1 MPPRNKTAAPAGAET
16 RDAVLKAIADFDD
29 RGSDKFF
36 RHYRI
41 RRSRSYFI
49 RHEGQEY
56 DMKAVTR
63 VARGLVSGE
72 QAIHASLGYS
82 EEVKRRLER
91 DDLDIKVVHHE
102 KTYDR
107 DSPEGRQFWTEQKK
121 AERDPRLARE
131 AMRLNRCRHGGWIKC
146 EACRFRDKE
155 RSMLDAHH
163 LSPLVLG
170 ERESLVS
177 DLAVLCPTCHRWA
190 HAKAGDELHPLP
202 VKQIRRGRRR
212 AGQRNRY

>member
-1 MPPRNKTAAPAGAET
+1 MEDLT

-29 RGSDKFF
+29 RGCDDFF

-41 RRSRSYFI
+41 QPSRSYFI
-49 RHEGQEY
+49 RHQGQEY
-56 DMKAVTR
+56 DMKAITR

-72 QAIHASLGYS
+72 KTIHASLGHS
-82 EEVKRRLER
+82 VEVKRRLER
-91 DDLDIKVVHHE
+91 DDLDLKVVHHK

-107 DSPEGRQFWTEQKK
+107 ASREGRRFWTKQKK
-121 AERDPRLARE
+121 AERDPRLAKE

-146 EACRFRDKE
+146 EACGFTDKE
-155 RSMLDAHH
+155 RSMFDAHH

-170 ERESLVS
+170 QRDSLVS

-190 HAKAGDELHPLP
+190 HSKAGDRLHPLP

-212 AGQRNRY
+212 AKKRKRR

>member
-1 MPPRNKTAAPAGAET
+1 MEDLTQ
-16 RDAVLKAIADFDD
+16 DAVLKAIEDFDE
-29 RGSDKFF
+29 RRATKFF

-41 RRSRSYFI
+41 RHSRSYFI

-63 VARGLVSGE
+63 VACGLVSGQ
-72 QAIHASLGYS
+72 QANRVSLGHS
-82 EEVKRRLER
+82 DKVKRRLEEE
-91 DDLDIKVVHHE
+91 DLKFEVVHH
-102 KTYDR
+102 KKSYDR
-107 DSPEGRQFWTEQKK
+107 ASPEGRRYWTEQKK

-146 EACRFRDKE
+146 EACGFSDKE
-155 RSMLDAHH
+155 RSMFDAHH

-170 ERESLVS
+170 ERESVVS

-190 HAKAGDELHPLP
+190 HSKAGDRLHPLP

-212 AGQRNRY
+212 ARQRNRH

>member
-1 MPPRNKTAAPAGAET
+1 MENLT

-29 RGSDKFF
+29 MEPDDFF

-49 RHEGQEY
+49 RHAGQEY

-63 VARGLVSGE
+63 VACGLVSGQ
-72 QAIHASLGYS
+72 QANRVSVGYS
-82 EEVKRRLER
+82 AKVKRRLEE
-91 DDLDIKVVHHE
+91 DDLKFKVVHH
-102 KTYDR
+102 KKSYDR
-107 DSPEGRQFWTEQKK
+107 ASPEGRRFWSQQRK
-121 AERDPRLARE
+121 AERDPHLPKE
-131 AMRLNRCRHGGWIKC
+131 AMRLNRCRNGGWIKC
-146 EACRFRDKE
+146 EACGFADKE
-155 RSMLDAHH
+155 RSMFDAHH

-170 ERESLVS
+170 ERKSRVS

-190 HAKAGDELHPLP
+190 HYKAGDRLHPLP

-212 AGQRNRY
+212 ATQLNRH